1 MYNNILV
8 AIDPSHGP
16 DQEKALLMATHL
28 AENTMSQITAI
39 TVVEPIPASVLS
51 ESPVDIAEQAGG
63 LALADLRN
71 VVGARSD
78 VNTVIRHGNA
88 GTTIVDYATENG
100 IDCIV
105 LASHKPGLKDYFLGS
120 TAARVVRHAPCSV
133 HVMR

>member
-1 MYNNILV
+1 MYKNILV

-16 DQEKALLMATHL
+16 EQEKALHMATQL
-28 AENTMSQITAI
+28 AEDAMTQITAM
-39 TVVEPIPASVLS
+39 TVIEPLPAAVLE
-51 ESPVDIAEQAGG
+51 ESAVDIAEKAGA

-71 VVGARSD
+71 MVGTRSLIK
-78 VNTVIRHGNA
+78 TVIRHGNA
-88 GTTIVDYATENG
+88 GPTIIDYAKEHD

-105 LASHKPGLKDYFLGS
+105 LASHKPGLTDYFLGS

>member
-1 MYNNILV
+1 MYKNILV

-16 DQEKALLMATHL
+16 EQENALHMATHL
-28 AENTMSQITAI
+28 AENTMSRITAL
-39 TVVEPIPASVLS
+39 TVVEPLPAAMLE
-51 ESPVDIAEQAGG
+51 ESAADIAAQAGA

-71 VVGARSD
+71 MVGARSE
-78 VNTVIRHGNA
+78 VQTEIRHGKA
-88 GTTIVDYATENG
+88 GPTIIDYAREHD

-105 LASHKPGLKDYFLGS
+105 LASHKPGLSDYFLGS